1 MGKDFDQEA
10 KVFKAF
16 CDPNRLKIL
25 DILKDGECGI
35 LFEIGNEKELADNI
49 EKILKNQE
57 LKKEYEKLI
66 KERVKEFDSK
76 NVMKEYEKLIEEI

>member
-1 MGKDFDQEA
+1 
-10 KVFKAF
+10 
-16 CDPNRLKIL
+16 R
-25 DILKDGECGI
+25 DILKDGECGV
-35 LFEIGNEKELADNI
+35 LFEVGNEEELADNI

>member
-1 MGKDFDQEA
+1 MK
-10 KVFKAF
+10 
-16 CDPNRLKIL
+16 NNIKI
-25 DILKDGECGI
+25 ILTRI
-35 LFEIGNEKELADNI
+35 
-49 EKILKNQE
+49 KNQE